1 LSFLGAKD
9 VRESR
14 ISQLHKGTSK
24 NTEAVEPSRPRLKT
38 VHKVLWALVQN
49 PPFLFTTLAGITESM
64 FITGLSVFGAK
75 YLQNAFRISS
85 SQSGFLLGTF
95 YFDG

>member
-1 LSFLGAKD
+1 MLFSAAKE

-14 ISQLHKGTSK
+14 VSQLHKGQGTR
-24 NTEAVEPSRPRLKT
+24 TDVVEPGRPELKT
-38 VHKVLWALVQN
+38 VHKVLWALIQN

-85 SQSGFLLGTF
+85 SQSGVLMGKFK
-95 YFDG
+95 